1 MKRKQWDDE
10 EGVSPV
16 IAVILMV
23 AITVVLAA
31 VLYVWASSFLQQGDS
46 APTIAINCTGDGTN
60 YHCTLIKTTQN
71 NDLDD
76 FQYYLK
82 NGGGL
87 TQQFGEIA
95 MQNISGN
102 WHGVD
107 VTWDDDGSADTNQD
121 NDKAD
126 RADSAGGAYSDTTQ
140 AQIRIDAVQAGNQA
154 SGTANQKGE
163 GTISVSFYDND
174 RNGKFT
180 AGDQFTILGNGATHQ
195 ADNDYR
201 LEIKY
206 DITDDTIG
214 SFKLGN

>member
-31 VLYVWASSFLQQGDS
+31 VLYVWASSFLEQGEAAPIVQIDCTEDS
-46 APTIAINCTGDGTN
+46 NGN
-60 YHCTLIKTTQN
+60 YQCKVIKISKN
-71 NDLDD
+71 YAMEA
-76 FQYYLK
+76 FQYFLK
-82 NGGGL
+82 DNTGL
-87 TQQFGEIA
+87 TKQFGEIA
-95 MQNISGN
+95 LQNISGS

-107 VTWDDDGSADTNQD
+107 VTWDDDGSADTTSNG
-121 NDKAD
+121 KAD
-126 RADSAGGAYSDTTQ
+126 RAVSAGEAYTDTTQ
-140 AQIRIDAVQAGNQA
+140 AQTRIDAVQAGTQ
-154 SGTANQKGE
+154 GTVANQKSE
-163 GTISVSFYDND
+163 GVISVSFNDND

-180 AGDQFTILGNGATHQ
+180 AGDQFLVVGNDVTHT
-195 ADNDYR
+195 ANDDYR

-214 SFKLGN
+214 TFKLGA

>member
-31 VLYVWASSFLQQGDS
+31 VLYVWASSFLEQGEAAPIVQIDCTEDS
-46 APTIAINCTGDGTN
+46 NGDYQCRVIKISKN
-60 YHCTLIKTTQN
+60 Y
-71 NDLDD
+71 DLEA
-76 FQYYLK
+76 FQYFLK
-82 NGGGL
+82 DQTGL
-87 TQQFGEIA
+87 TKQFGEIA
-95 MQNISGN
+95 LQNISGD

-107 VTWDDDGSADTNQD
+107 VTWDDDGSADTNQG
-121 NDKAD
+121 NNKAD
-126 RADSAGGAYSDTTQ
+126 RAEGAGGAYTDSDQ
-140 AQIRIDAVQAGNQA
+140 AQIRLDDVQAGPQGA
-154 SGTANQKGE
+154 KDNQKSE
-163 GTISVSFYDND
+163 GTISVRFNDND

-180 AGDQFTILGNGATHQ
+180 AGDQFTVRGNEATHT
-195 ADNDYR
+195 ADDDYK

-214 SFKLGN
+214 SFKLGA